1 MNLPPHKVN
10 MAYLK
15 REIEHAIET
24 VKFETQ
30 ADKCIVCGKPTAKH
44 LLTRDGICPD
54 HTIYQAGHPFYRGT
68 NYTAAHYGG

>member
-15 REIEHAIET
+15 RE
-24 VKFETQ
+24 FEVPT
-30 ADKCIVCGKPTAKH
+30 DKCIVCGKPTATH

-54 HTIYQAGHPFYRGT
+54 HTIYQSGHPFYRGT
-68 NYTAAHYGG
+68 NDTAARYGG

>member
-15 REIEHAIET
+15 RE
-24 VKFETQ
+24 FEVRRTTS
-30 ADKCIVCGKPTAKH
+30 ASSVASPRAKRTCS
-44 LLTRDGICPD
+44 TRDGICPD

-68 NYTAAHYGG
+68 NDTAARYGG

>member
-10 MAYLK
+10 TVYLK
-15 REIEHAIET
+15 RE
-24 VKFETQ
+24 FETP

-68 NYTAAHYGG
+68 NDTAARYGG

>member
-1 MNLPPHKVN
+1 

-15 REIEHAIET
+15 REYET
-24 VKFETQ
+24 PM
-30 ADKCIVCGKPTAKH
+30 DKCIVCGKWTTSY

-68 NYTAAHYGG
+68 NDTAARYGG